1 VRLIHEGFEAVQTVR
16 LGRTGLTV
24 SVAALGAGG
33 KNRLGQ
39 SRGATRESSIA
50 LVQSALDAG
59 VTLLDTAAVYGT
71 EELVGAAIKGRRDE
85 VIVST
90 KVLIAEDLSSP
101 VLIDAAEFVRRVDG
115 CLSRLDIETIDIL
128 HLHGVTAEQ
137 YEHSCSE
144 MLPALVRL
152 REAGKIRFTGIT
164 EYFNK
169 DQRHAMLS
177 RAVSDALFDVI
188 MLGFNFI
195 HQLAERRIL
204 PEAKRQDIGVL
215 CMYAVRGP
223 LAKLDTANALVR
235 KVIEAGEVDA
245 TTVDAANPLGFLL
258 EPGAAGSLSEAA
270 YRFCRHTLGVDVV
283 ITGTSNVDHLKDN
296 LRAIQMPSLPLAVRE
311 RLTKIFGNVVSETA
325 DS

>member
-1 VRLIHEGFEAVQTVR
+1 MNSSVLAIAPDR
-16 LGRTGLTV
+16 LGRLVELRKAVSSAIEGKGDVVELALT
-24 SVAALGAGG
+24 ALLARGHLLLEDVPGVG
-33 KNRLGQ
+33 KTTLAR
-39 SRGATRESSIA
+39 A
-50 LVQSALDAG
+50 LAQA
-59 VTLLDTAAVYGT
+59 
-71 EELVGAAIKGRRDE
+71 
-85 VIVST
+85 
-90 KVLIAEDLSSP
+90 
-101 VLIDAAEFVRRVDG
+101 
-115 CLSRLDIETIDIL
+115 ETIDIL

-245 TTVDAANPLGFLL
+245 PTVDAANPLGLLL

-270 YRFCRHTLGVDVV
+270 YRICRHTLGVDVV

-296 LRAIQMPSLPLAVRE
+296 LRAIQMPSLPHAVRE
-311 RLTKIFGNVVSETA
+311 RLTKIFANVDTETA